1 MRIRKY
7 RRRRCAGLRLVLAA
21 LGAAAVMSVFFAAA
35 ANAKVLD
42 RIVAVIN
49 DEVITLS
56 ELKAAVALAKSS
68 LKDKPGGEGR
78 SAISK
83 KKILNDLIKEKLI
96 KQAADK
102 VGIEVSEEEID
113 NAVKEIKDQN
123 GFSQRELLLALAGS
137 GLTYEEYRAR
147 LKEQIRSVKFM
158 DMRFRSRIDIKPDEV
173 DNYYRQHLEEFYGPP
188 SYRISLIF
196 IDGTDKAAMKER
208 MEKVE
213 RGIARK
219 KPFAELAR
227 LYSDDESA
235 SSGGDLGYVK
245 AGELDEDLE
254 RAILSLSIGQVSPP
268 IKKPEGIY
276 FVKFVEYRPGEP
288 APLKEVRGQIYR
300 KLFDRTYNEMVE
312 SWFEEEKRIANIDVR
327 L

>member
-1 MRIRKY
+1 MRIEKD
-7 RRRRCAGLRLVLAA
+7 RRRRHAGLRRVLAA
-21 LGAAAVMSVFFAAA
+21 LGIVVAMGVFFAAA

-68 LKDKPGGEGR
+68 LKDRPGGEGR
-78 SAISK
+78 RAISR

-123 GFSQRELLLALAGS
+123 GFSQKELLLALAAS
-137 GLTYEEYRAR
+137 GLTYDEYRSR

-173 DNYYRQHLEEFYGPP
+173 ENYYRQHLEEFYGPP
-188 SYRISLIF
+188 SYRISIIF
-196 IDGTDKAAMKER
+196 IDGADKAAMKK
-208 MEKVE
+208 KVAKVV
-213 RGIARK
+213 RGLDRR

-245 AGELDEDLE
+245 VGELDEALE
-254 RAILSLSIGQVSPP
+254 RAILNLSIGQVSPP
-268 IKKPEGIY
+268 IKKTEGTY
-276 FVKFVEYRPGEP
+276 FVRFVEYRAGEP
-288 APLKEVRGQIYR
+288 APLKDVRGQIYK